1 MIYYLIEND
10 LDQMMNPKDTGTE
23 NMEDDE
29 ARVFQVRCLFLIQEI
44 TRLLLL
50 FTIQKI
56 LYIEMSWNHE
66 ICLCYSFL

>member
-10 LDQMMNPKDTGTE
+10 LDQMNPEDPRTE

-29 ARVFQVRCLFLIQEI
+29 ARVFHVRGVLLIQEI

>member
-10 LDQMMNPKDTGTE
+10 LDQMNPENPRTE

-29 ARVFQVRCLFLIQEI
+29 ARVFHVRGVLLIQEI

-50 FTIQKI
+50 FTIQKNI
-56 LYIEMSWNHE
+56 IYRDVLES
-66 ICLCYSFL
+66 

>member
-10 LDQMMNPKDTGTE
+10 LDQMNPEDPRTE

-29 ARVFQVRCLFLIQEI
+29 ARVFHVRCLFLIQEI

-50 FTIQKI
+50 FNIQRI
-56 LYIEMSWNHE
+56 LYIAMSGNYE

>member
-10 LDQMMNPKDTGTE
+10 LDQMNPEDPRTE

-29 ARVFQVRCLFLIQEI
+29 ARVFHVRGVLLIQEI

-50 FTIQKI
+50 FTIQKNI
-56 LYIEMSWNHE
+56 IYRDVLES
-66 ICLCYSFL
+66 

>member
-10 LDQMMNPKDTGTE
+10 IDQIMNPKDTGTE

-29 ARVFQVRCLFLIQEI
+29 ARVFHVRGVLLIQEI

>member
-10 LDQMMNPKDTGTE
+10 LDQMNPEDPRTE

-29 ARVFQVRCLFLIQEI
+29 ARVFHVRGLLLIQEI

-50 FTIQKI
+50 FNIQRI
-56 LYIEMSWNHE
+56 LYIAMSGNHE

>member
-1 MIYYLIEND
+1 MIYYLVEND
-10 LDQMMNPKDTGTE
+10 LDQMNPEDPRIE

-29 ARVFQVRCLFLIQEI
+29 APVFHVRGLLLIQEI

>member
-10 LDQMMNPKDTGTE
+10 LDQMNPEDPRTE

-29 ARVFQVRCLFLIQEI
+29 AHVFHVRGLLLIQEI